1 MFICVSLNPAID
13 KRVEIA
19 ALIRGHVIRARAARN
34 LPGGKSTHVAM
45 VLRTLGELPQ
55 WVGPCGGPTGAGLIA
70 GLSALGIDAY
80 PCLTEQ
86 HTRTNFEVIEDDGT
100 VTEILEPGSAPS
112 SAEFAELEKTCGHLF
127 GKSKDTSVIFSGS
140 LPGGAPPG
148 TYALLLAL
156 AHKSDCRT
164 FLDVSGEPLRIALGT
179 RPHFVKP
186 NREEAAEL
194 LGGKIDSLS
203 SAIAGIK
210 KLIGLGARSAAI
222 SMGSE
227 GLLYCPGESSSI
239 LFAPGISL
247 QPKSTVGCGDAAMAG
262 FARAI
267 ASNSSPD
274 EALRL
279 AAACASANCLAA
291 SPGAAKLDDIQKAL
305 SHVQVQAIPYT

>member
-1 MFICVSLNPAID
+1 MFICVSLNPAVD
-13 KRVEIA
+13 KRLELP
-19 ALIRGHVIRARAARN
+19 ALIHGSVIRARAAHSF
-34 LPGGKSTHVAM
+34 PGGKSTHVAM

-55 WVGPCGGPTGAGLIA
+55 WVGPCGGPTGGQLIA

-80 PCLTEQ
+80 PCHTEQ
-86 HTRTNFEVIEDDGT
+86 HTRTNLEVIEDDGT

-127 GKSKDTSVIFSGS
+127 AKSKSTSVIFSGS
-140 LPGGAPPG
+140 LPAGAPPEAF
-148 TYALLLAL
+148 ALLLAL

-164 FLDVSGEPLRIALGT
+164 FLDVSGQPLRIALGT

-194 LGGKIDSLS
+194 LGENIDSLS
-203 SAIAGIK
+203 SAVAGVK

-222 SMGSE
+222 SMGAE

-247 QPKSTVGCGDAAMAG
+247 QPNSTVGCGDAAMAG
-262 FARAI
+262 FARAVT
-267 ASNSSPD
+267 SNSSPE
-274 EALRL
+274 EAIRL
-279 AAACASANCLAA
+279 AAACATANCLAE
-291 SPGAAKLDDIQKAL
+291 SPGAANLDNIQKFLSQVQVKAL
-305 SHVQVQAIPYT
+305 S